1 MEKIMKGVSRGKM
14 PDLGALTGAAPAS
27 DMQVRR
33 KATKSNKKK
42 KRTKSRR

>member
-1 MEKIMKGVSRGKM
+1 MKGMSKGKM
-14 PDLGALTGAAPAS
+14 PDLGALTGAAPS
-27 DMQVRR
+27 DTQPRR